1 MAWGFIASALHSSA
15 YVLPP
20 HDISAEGE
28 KECKHLFFII
38 QFQAYNLIR
47 ITMSLR
53 D

>member
-1 MAWGFIASALHSSA
+1 MVRCFIVNALHSSGS
-15 YVLPP
+15 VFPS

-47 ITMSLR
+47 ISSVLT
-53 D
+53 

>member
-1 MAWGFIASALHSSA
+1 MVWGFMANVLHSSG
-15 YVLPP
+15 YVLPS

-47 ITMSLR
+47 ISNVST
-53 D
+53 

>member
-1 MAWGFIASALHSSA
+1 MVWGFIANASHSSG
-15 YVLPP
+15 YVLPS

-47 ITMSLR
+47 ISNVPT
-53 D
+53 